1 MAAMH
6 ASSCLQLY
14 PAYSPVLTHFLAP
27 KGLVSKEAGVRTGS
41 YLHDSTQVKAE
52 VEWVKGLQ

>member
-14 PAYSPVLTHFLAP
+14 PAYSPILTHFPAP

-41 YLHDSTQVKAE
+41 YLHDSSQ
-52 VEWVKGLQ
+52 G